1 MNSNEQM
8 FNDRLLSFLGI
19 ARRAGRLSLG
29 FDSVCESVRKGE
41 SRAVLI
47 ASDASEGT
55 VRRLRSRLPEDFA
68 DVYQM
73 PYDIDR
79 INAALGKGVR
89 LISVNDKGFANKI
102 KEMLGDRAVSVS
114 GQGEE

>member
-1 MNSNEQM
+1 MKD
-8 FNDRLLSFLGI
+8 NDRLLSFLGI
-19 ARRAGRLSLG
+19 ARKAGRLSLG
-29 FDSVCESVRKGE
+29 FDGVCESVRKGE
-41 SRAVLI
+41 SRMILI

-73 PYDIDR
+73 PCDIDR
-79 INAALGKGVR
+79 IDAALGKGVR
-89 LISVNDKGFANKI
+89 LLSVNDKGFANKV
-102 KEMLGDRAVSVS
+102 KELLAAEGAAAS

>member
-1 MNSNEQM
+1 MNSNEQQ

-29 FDSVCESVRKGE
+29 FDSVCDSVRKGE
-41 SRAVLI
+41 SRMILT
-47 ASDASEGT
+47 ASDASQGT
-55 VRRLRSRLPEDFA
+55 LRRLRNHLPEDFA
-68 DVYQM
+68 DVYQL
-73 PYDIDR
+73 PCGIDR
-79 INAALGKGVR
+79 IDAALGKGVR

-102 KEMLGDRAVSVS
+102 KELLGSRACSES